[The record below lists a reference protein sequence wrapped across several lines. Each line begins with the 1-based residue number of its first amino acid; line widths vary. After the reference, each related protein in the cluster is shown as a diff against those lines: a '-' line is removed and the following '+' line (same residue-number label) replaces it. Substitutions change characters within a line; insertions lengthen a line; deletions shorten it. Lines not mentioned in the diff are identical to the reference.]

1 MAVNPGDIL
10 SPHTDPAIVA
20 MSYGVSAVGSY
31 VALFHARYLLRPDGT
46 LNWAMLAGAAVAL
59 GGVGIWTMHFI
70 GMMGYGLPLRVVYE
84 GTLTFLSLAA
94 AIVIAGIAL
103 FITGGRK
110 RFSWG
115 GWAVGSLLAGA
126 GVCVMHYMGMYAMNL
141 RATMSLDTTTVI
153 ISVVIAVT
161 AAAAALWLAFHV
173 VKNSHRILAALVM
186 GVAVCAMHYTGMAA
200 AQFICIAQKPLPA
213 WYMSGANL
221 PMMVIIMAG
230 LVLTI
235 LTWNLF
241 GVLEEN
247 SKRQRLAQKR
257 RAAMPRGP
265 AKA

>member
-10 SPHTDPAIVA
+10 SPHTDLASVAI
-20 MSYGVSAVGSY
+20 SYVVSAVGSY
-31 VALFHARYLLRPDGT
+31 VALFHARYMLKPNGA
-46 LNWAMLAGAAVAL
+46 LNWSMLIGAAVAL

-70 GMMGYGLPLRVVYE
+70 GMMGYGLPVHVVYE
-84 GTLTFLSLAA
+84 GMLTFLSLAA

-110 RFSWG
+110 KFSWA

-141 RATMSLDTTTVI
+141 RATMSLDMPTVI
-153 ISVVIAVT
+153 VSIVIAVT
-161 AAAAALWLAFHV
+161 AAGAALWLAFHV

-186 GVAVCAMHYTGMAA
+186 GVAVCAMHYTGMAS
-200 AQFICIAQKPLPA
+200 AQFICIAQKALPA
-213 WYMSGANL
+213 WYVAGANL

-241 GVLEEN
+241 GVLEQYN
-247 SKRQRLAQKR
+247 KRKPPTR
-257 RAAMPRGP
+257 R
-265 AKA
+265 KAPVGSVKA